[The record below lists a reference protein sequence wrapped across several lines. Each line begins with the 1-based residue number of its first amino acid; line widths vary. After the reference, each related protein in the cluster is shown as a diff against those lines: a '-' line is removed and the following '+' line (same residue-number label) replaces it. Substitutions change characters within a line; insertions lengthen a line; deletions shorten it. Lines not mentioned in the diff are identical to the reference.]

1 MCLENQVLNASE
13 NNTVAYNATV
23 INNFNLEN
31 TTTKEMVTNRRV
43 VTDDR
48 SEKERISM
56 VGLISALVTVGSFCL
71 GLTLAYVYRK
81 RQLAGR
87 NNHRNSHFKPTMTVA
102 MKNIHSRG
110 RASSLPLV
118 VLRDTRIFDN
128 LHTCRHLQRQYSV
141 PNFANKNSRGSHGK
155 SFDAPHYWEI
165 PDALVDSNDQ
175 PAPGQLDAP
184 HYWEIPDSL
193 VDFDAIGT
201 PRAIP
206 GTLVNSTRQP
216 TTDERGEAHYWE
228 IPDALV
234 HSAPNS
240 EELDKPREIPEPL
253 VNSTCQPTTDALDGA
268 HYWNTIRA
276 HRRPSSLPIDILTNH
291 NNEPRPCSLP
301 HQYWNNPDE
310 DIDGDS
316 TTFYASAAEPKFTVV
331 TRSED
336 CDRLYK
342 GMASSTRTQT
352 GGGHSIQ
359 ATYRTDDVQTA
370 FVAVTEDYSMD
381 N

>member
-1 MCLENQVLNASE
+1 M
-13 NNTVAYNATV
+13 AT
-23 INNFNLEN
+23 LP
-31 TTTKEMVTNRRV
+31 
-43 VTDDR
+43 R
-48 SEKERISM
+48 S
-56 VGLISALVTVGSFCL
+56 V
-71 GLTLAYVYRK
+71 
-81 RQLAGR
+81 
-87 NNHRNSHFKPTMTVA
+87 
-102 MKNIHSRG
+102 
-110 RASSLPLV
+110 LV
-118 VLRDTRIFDN
+118 VSPFVVIW
-128 LHTCRHLQRQYSV
+128 LQQARLPKSSAYLLGGTKKES
-141 PNFANKNSRGSHGK
+141 SCLRGSHGT

-184 HYWEIPDSL
+184 HYWEIPDAL

-206 GTLVNSTRQP
+206 GALVNSTRQP
-216 TTDERGEAHYWE
+216 TTDERGEVHYWE

-240 EELDKPREIPEPL
+240 EEFDTPREIPEPL

-276 HRRPSSLPIDILTNH
+276 HRRPSSLPIDNH

-310 DIDGDS
+310 DSDGDS
-316 TTFYASAAEPKFTVV
+316 TTFYASAAEPKFSVV

-336 CDRLYK
+336 SGRLYK
-342 GMASSTRTQT
+342 GVASSARTQA

-370 FVAVTEDYSMD
+370 FVAVTEDYIMD